1 MTTEAIGIEEL
12 TAATFEAALDGLAEV
27 LHASVLEGASVG
39 FVLPFAVAEAR
50 RFWEG
55 QRGAVPAGDKRI
67 LVAREG
73 GRILGTTTLIVG
85 MPQNGRQRGEIAK
98 VLVHPAARRRGLAR
112 RLMQAAEDLARA
124 EGRRTLVLDTAGAAA
139 EQLYLAMG
147 WQVVGIVPNYA
158 LDTSGVPERTIFMF
172 KELPANA

>member
-1 MTTEAIGIEEL
+1 MTADTIEIQEL
-12 TAATFEAALDGLAEV
+12 TSEGFEAALDGLAEV

-39 FVLPFAVAEAR
+39 FVLPFSVAEAR

-55 QRGAVPAGDKRI
+55 QRGAVAGGDKRV

-73 GRILGTTTLIVG
+73 MRVLGTATLIVG
-85 MPQNGRQRGEIAK
+85 MPPNGRQRGEIAK

-112 RLMQAAEDLARA
+112 RLMQAAEDRA
-124 EGRRTLVLDTAGAAA
+124 WADGRRTLVLDTAGVAA

-147 WQVVGIVPNYA
+147 WRVAGIIPNYA
-158 LDTSGVPERTIFMF
+158 LNIQGAPERTIFMF
-172 KELPANA
+172 KELPADA

>member
-1 MTTEAIGIEEL
+1 MKADAIEIDEL
-12 TAATFEAALDGLAEV
+12 TAETFEPALDGLAEV

-39 FVLPFAVAEAR
+39 FVLPFSVAEAR

-55 QRGAVPAGDKRI
+55 QRGAVAAGDKRI

-73 GRILGTTTLIVG
+73 GRILGTTTLITG
-85 MPQNGRQRGEIAK
+85 MPPNGRQRGEIAK

-112 RLMQAAEDLARA
+112 RLMQVVEDRA
-124 EGRRTLVLDTAGAAA
+124 WADGRRTLVLDTAGVEA

-147 WQVVGIVPNYA
+147 WHVAGIIPNYA
-158 LDTSGVPERTIFMF
+158 LSIHGVPERTIFMF
-172 KELPANA
+172 KELPADA

>member
-1 MTTEAIGIEEL
+1 VPAVIQELSSEE
-12 TAATFEAALDGLAEV
+12 FDAALDGLAEV

-39 FVLPFAVAEAR
+39 FVLPFSVPEAR

-55 QRGAVPAGDKRI
+55 QRAAVAAGDKRV

-73 GRILGTTTLIVG
+73 GPILGTTTLITG
-85 MPQNGRQRGEIAK
+85 MPPNGRQRGEIAK

-112 RLMQAAEDLARA
+112 ALMQAAETLAWA
-124 EGRRTLVLDTAGAAA
+124 DGRRTLVLDTAGVAA

-147 WQVVGIVPNYA
+147 WRVAGIIPNYA
-158 LDTSGVPERTIFMF
+158 LNIHGVPERTIFMF
-172 KELPANA
+172 KELPADA